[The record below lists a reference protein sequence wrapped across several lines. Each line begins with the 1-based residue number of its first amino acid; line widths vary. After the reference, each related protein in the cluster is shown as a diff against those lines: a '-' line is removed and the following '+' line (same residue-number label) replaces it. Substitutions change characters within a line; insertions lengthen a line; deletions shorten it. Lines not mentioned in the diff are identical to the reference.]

1 MWIGNAELQ
10 LMVRINLLPHRQ
22 IKRAERQ
29 RQFNLMLAAT
39 AVAAAV
45 LVFMGQTYIGTQ
57 VDAQLDRNNRLTTAN
72 EKLDKEIAE
81 IKDLKDQ
88 INSVLERKQVVENLQ
103 TDRSQAVVVLDEIAR
118 QLPEGMVLTS
128 IKQQGKTI
136 TLQGTADTNARV
148 ATLVRNFSTSAWLE
162 APRLIE
168 IKAVADKAAKSKQN
182 NFTMTVNLKAPKAEA
197 VPTPK
202 SGNKK

>member
-1 MWIGNAELQ
+1 
-10 LMVRINLLPHRQ
+10 MVRINLLPHRQ

-45 LVFMGQTYIGTQ
+45 LVFMGQTYIGAQ
-57 VDAQLDRNNRLTTAN
+57 VDSQLDRNSRLTAAN

-136 TLQGTADTNARV
+136 TLQGIADTNARV
-148 ATLVRNFSTSAWLE
+148 ATLVRNLSTSAWME

-168 IKAVADKAAKSKQN
+168 IKAVADKTAKTKQN
-182 NFTMTVNLKAPKAEA
+182 NFTMTVNLKAPKAEEVA
-197 VPTPK
+197 PK
-202 SGNKK
+202 TGKKK